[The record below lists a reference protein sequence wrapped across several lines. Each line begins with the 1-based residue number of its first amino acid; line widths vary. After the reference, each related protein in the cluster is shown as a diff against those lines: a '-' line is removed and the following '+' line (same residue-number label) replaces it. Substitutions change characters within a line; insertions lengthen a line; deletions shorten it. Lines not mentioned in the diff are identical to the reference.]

1 MTRTARAPLVA
12 AFACAGGLALLALL
26 VYGVGAVQ
34 RLDSTALS
42 HLIVEQ
48 GSRLD
53 SLAAGLTPIGD
64 MPTLL
69 IMLALA
75 GGIGLARGRPRE
87 AAAAFAVVA
96 GANLTTQALKVVVFS
111 HPRLRAILGAEP
123 FEWDGFPSG
132 HVTAVASIA
141 IAFLFVVPPSL
152 RSVIAAVGAC
162 LVLAVGW
169 AVLALNW
176 HYPSDILG
184 AILVVSAWGF
194 LVLAALRVVKD
205 RRVRRVPQLGRRAA
219 ISVK

>member
-1 MTRTARAPLVA
+1 MRTARAPLIA
-12 AFACAGGLALLALL
+12 AFACAGALALLALL

-34 RLDSTALS
+34 RLDATALS

-48 GSRLD
+48 GSRPD

-69 IMLALA
+69 VMLALA
-75 GGIGLARGRPRE
+75 RGIGLMRGRPRE

-141 IAFLFVVPPSL
+141 IAFVLVVPQRL
-152 RSVIAAVGAC
+152 RPMIAAVGTC
-162 LVLAVGW
+162 LVAAVGW
-169 AVLALNW
+169 AVVALNW
-176 HYPSDILG
+176 HYPSDVLG
-184 AILVVSAWGF
+184 GALVASAWG
-194 LVLAALRVVKD
+194 LLALAALRAAKG
-205 RRVRRVPQLGRRAA
+205 RHGRRVPQLGSRAA